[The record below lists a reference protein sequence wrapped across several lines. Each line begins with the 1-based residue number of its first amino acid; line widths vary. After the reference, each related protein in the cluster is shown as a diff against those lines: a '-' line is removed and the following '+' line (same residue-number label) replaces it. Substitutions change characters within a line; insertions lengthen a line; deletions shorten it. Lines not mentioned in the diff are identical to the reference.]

1 MNKFAYIF
9 VNFNKKRI
17 FYAIFLDFFA
27 IFMRFLKKHVKTS
40 NFSLC
45 SLIESINKKVN
56 RLSKKL
62 ILHKMILYSNHTK
75 EET

>member
-9 VNFNKKRI
+9 DNLNKNAFFMR
-17 FYAIFLDFFA
+17 FFLIFFA
-27 IFMRFLKKHVKTS
+27 IFMQFLKKRVKTS

-45 SLIESINKKVN
+45 SLIEPVNKKAN

-62 ILHKMILYSNHTK
+62 ILHKMILYSNNTK